1 MFRRELNLNETLEP
15 EIEAPNVYARKGK
28 QKAKRH
34 AQDQLKQRW
43 EGKPVYGQY
52 PKRVKE
58 T

>member
-1 MFRRELNLNETLEP
+1 MFRGEVNLNETLEP

-34 AQDQLKQRW
+34 AQDQLKQKW
-43 EGKPVYGQY
+43 KDKPVHGQY
-52 PKRVKE
+52 PKIVME